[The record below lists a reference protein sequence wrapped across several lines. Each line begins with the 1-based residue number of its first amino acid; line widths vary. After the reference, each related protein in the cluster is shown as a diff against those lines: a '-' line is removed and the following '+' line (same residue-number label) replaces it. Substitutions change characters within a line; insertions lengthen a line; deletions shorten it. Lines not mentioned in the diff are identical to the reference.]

1 VFGAEGAITDLR
13 KVDGDCK
20 AIGRDPKSLWKTG
33 FTLGCVLQDGEAYD
47 SPRARAQ
54 AGPQAIVILHNAV
67 ESDERGSPV
76 ALPPALQPALQAYRK
91 IYQSFPRDERHLLL
105 HAGHLTQVRP
115 EDDAFLNGEFLRAV
129 TMTGTRNEIRD
140 RLATLEAGGFHEIA
154 IQLVPGQED
163 ALEQWAEVLGTRG
176 LGARRSGLGRPSRPS
191 HPKRGEVASGLRG
204 GAPFCG
210 PGGDGE
216 REAGQGGICPTPS
229 QANADA
235 APLAFRL

>member
-1 VFGAEGAITDLR
+1 
-13 KVDGDCK
+13 
-20 AIGRDPKSLWKTG
+20 
-33 FTLGCVLQDGEAYD
+33 
-47 SPRARAQ
+47 
-54 AGPQAIVILHNAV
+54 
-67 ESDERGSPV
+67 
-76 ALPPALQPALQAYRK
+76 
-91 IYQSFPRDERHLLL
+91 
-105 HAGHLTQVRP
+105 
-115 EDDAFLNGEFLRAV
+115 
-129 TMTGTRNEIRD
+129 MTGTRNEIRD